1 MSVSLSGT
9 GTDALSELRQSYR
22 KQSFWKWVLF
32 GIGFAALF
40 VLILVAV
47 TLGAADLTVSA
58 AFRAVVGRLLP
69 FLPITPVEELV
80 SQVIWNLR
88 LPRIVMAVAAGAG
101 LAVSGVVMQG
111 ILRNP
116 LVSPFTL
123 GISSAAAFGASIAIM
138 FGIGFAGFGSYIIV
152 GNAFVF
158 ALLCALL
165 VFGMSWLRGMTPETM
180 ILTGIALMYLF
191 SALTAT
197 LQFIATEQQLAAV
210 VQWTF
215 GTLNGAS
222 WNKIGIVAVVLLVAM
237 PVFMRFAWPLN
248 AMASGG
254 EEVAKGL
261 GIQTGRVRIWSSLL
275 SVLVAAAIIS
285 FTGVIGFVGLV
296 APHIARLVIGGDH
309 RYLIPYS
316 ALFGAILLL
325 SADTI
330 GRSILSPAVIPVGI
344 VVSYLGVPLFIQLIL
359 TRRKEYFQ

>member
-1 MSVSLSGT
+1 MLSYSLCSVHFLCSGCR
-9 GTDALSELRQSYR
+9 G
-22 KQSFWKWVLF
+22 
-32 GIGFAALF
+32 
-40 VLILVAV
+40 
-47 TLGAADLTVSA
+47 
-58 AFRAVVGRLLP
+58 
-69 FLPITPVEELV
+69 
-80 SQVIWNLR
+80 
-88 LPRIVMAVAAGAG
+88 
-101 LAVSGVVMQG
+101 
-111 ILRNP
+111 
-116 LVSPFTL
+116 
-123 GISSAAAFGASIAIM
+123 
-138 FGIGFAGFGSYIIV
+138 IV

-158 ALLCALL
+158 ALLCAFL

-191 SALTAT
+191 SAMTAT
-197 LQFIATEQQLAAV
+197 LQFTATEEQLAAV

-222 WNKIGIVAVVLLVAM
+222 WSKIGIVAAVLLVAM
-237 PVFMRFAWPLN
+237 PVFLRFAWPLN

-261 GIQTGRVRIWSSLL
+261 GIETSRVRIWSSLL

-330 GRSILSPAVIPVGI
+330 GRSLLSPAVIPVGI